1 MERCVNT
8 LCGNKLDLLILGCLV
23 SGIIIM
29 QITGISY
36 INQILSYRMH
46 IGLWCISTIICAIG
60 VLLLGLSNYKN

>member
-23 SGIIIM
+23 SGIIIT

-36 INQILSYRMH
+36 INQILSYRM
-46 IGLWCISTIICAIG
+46 I
-60 VLLLGLSNYKN
+60 